1 LRLAFIILFDF
12 AFMMANVFIFVVV
25 VCCLMFRYI
34 EVDPEVCGGKP
45 VIKGTRVTV
54 EVILESLANG
64 WSVEETAREFKI
76 PREAV
81 LEALRYAYRI
91 VREVSIVK

>member
-1 LRLAFIILFDF
+1 
-12 AFMMANVFIFVVV
+12 M

-34 EVDPEVCGGKP
+34 EVDPRVCGGKP

-64 WSVEETAREFKI
+64 WSVDEVAREFKI
-76 PREAV
+76 SREAV
-81 LEALRYAYRI
+81 LEALKYAYRI
-91 VREVSIVK
+91 VREVSIIK